1 MLQIFPKLNL
11 AQTQAKSDLR
21 INNYFWKEFM
31 DFYVPCLYMKA
42 GYHQF
47 SCILHGSLYFNL
59 GKQFCVNC
67 GVHIA
72 SHTSLSL
79 CNACYQTK
87 DTAHLLCILKG
98 AGAPY
103 AKLCDLENPPCHDL
117 YRIES
122 FCKTEHIVY
131 IGRFGSLFKVGVTR
145 NSRKENSGIH
155 SRFLDQGLDEAFIIS
170 QGLTLPEAQ
179 RLEAKL
185 STLLRIPKWISFP
198 EKVENIIKN
207 AKMNDSSDK
216 DAISAKMNSIRTML
230 TKFVPEEAVSHA
242 IVDRAYMIGYIHTDC
257 LEWILRPEQL
267 EGEVVVAKGNVLI
280 TRLGS
285 NYLVYDLAKLQ
296 GREILLGG

>member
-1 MLQIFPKLNL
+1 MLQIRPILDL
-11 AQTQAKSDLR
+11 TQTQAKSYLR
-21 INNYFWKEFM
+21 IKNYFWKEFM
-31 DFYVPCLYMKA
+31 DFYVPCLYMES

-59 GKQFCVNC
+59 GEQFCVNC
-67 GVHIA
+67 GTHILP
-72 SHTSLSL
+72 HTLLSL
-79 CNACYQTK
+79 CNTCYQTE

-98 AGAPY
+98 AGVSY
-103 AKLCDLENPPCHDL
+103 TKLCNLEDPPCHDL
-117 YRIES
+117 YRRDS

-155 SRFLDQGLDEAFIIS
+155 SRFLEQGIDEAFIIS
-170 QGLTLPEAQ
+170 QRLTLPEAQ

-185 STLLRIPKWISFP
+185 SSLLNIPKWISFP
-198 EKVENIIKN
+198 EKVESIIKN
-207 AKMNDSSDK
+207 SKMKDFPDK
-216 DAISAKMNSIRTML
+216 DTISAKMNSISTML
-230 TKFVPEEAVSHA
+230 TKFIPEESISHA
-242 IVDRAYMIGYIHTDC
+242 IVDRAYMIGYINSDC
-257 LEWILRPEQL
+257 LEWISRPEQL